1 MPVYTYRCDNCGI
14 QFDEKEGFNDPTKTL
29 CPECNE
35 ESLHRVYRPV
45 GIVFKGSGFYATDN
59 RSPSGQESRKHDK
72 DESKTKVEKTD
83 KAEKAEKAENKVAES
98 KTSETA
104 KKDSKSEKKKE

>member
-14 QFDEKEGFNDPTKTL
+14 QFDEKEGFNDPTKTV
-29 CPECNE
+29 CPECEE

-59 RSPSGQESRKHDK
+59 RSPSGKEARKKK
-72 DESKTKVEKTD
+72 DEDNKKAESTEKT
-83 KAEKAEKAENKVAES
+83 ENKPTEKIKSEAAPKES
-98 KTSETA
+98 KN
-104 KKDSKSEKKKE
+104 EKKKE

>member
-14 QFDEKEGFNDPTKTL
+14 QFDYKQSFNAENLST
-29 CPECNE
+29 CPECYD

-59 RSPSGQESRKHDK
+59 RSPSGQKTERNK
-72 DESKTKVEKTD
+72 DESGKTETKSDEK
-83 KAEKAEKAENKVAES
+83 KS
-98 KTSETA
+98 SEPA
-104 KKDSKSEKKKE
+104 KKKNKKSKE